1 MGLPMFEPK
10 NACIVYLQEGWKSII
25 KGSYTLVSLLAKGRQ
40 YRGAELPALLALATL
55 GGTTQIGL
63 ILFVSLGQSK

>member
-10 NACIVYLQEGWKSII
+10 NACIVCLQKGWESII

-55 GGTTQIGL
+55 GSTTQMGL
-63 ILFVSLGQSK
+63 FIFVSHGQGK